1 MPAEYTSN
9 PDLKTILPEERWRGT
24 PLDVQGNFMNHEFP
38 FIPQFSEVWKWQ
50 RETNPQRTEK
60 KKEVWRLQ
68 AVLEQ
73 DWLKNNKDCIVWLGH
88 STFFFRLNG
97 VTLLTD
103 PVFGSPSVLM
113 KRYVPLPIDPKLLQ
127 NLDFILLSHDH
138 RDHLD
143 EASLKLLSKQNPN
156 AHYLTGLK
164 MAEILQKY
172 TGSTHIQTAGWYQQY
187 NMKDAPIEVY
197 FLPARHW
204 SRRGLWDTNQRLWG
218 AFVIKTKNITIYFS
232 GDSGYGSHLK
242 EAGEIF
248 PNIDYCIIGIG
259 AYKPEWF
266 MSPAHISPTD
276 AVKAFHEMNAKHLI
290 PMHYGTFDLS
300 DEPLS
305 EPPAILKQ
313 LKKKGE
319 IHGDLHLPQPGE
331 AIYIVH

>member
-9 PDLKTILPEERWRGT
+9 PDLKTILPEEEWRGT
-24 PLDVQGNFMNHEFP
+24 PLDVEGNFVNHEYP
-38 FIPQFSEVWKWQ
+38 FIPKFSELWKWQ
-50 RETNPQRTEK
+50 RETNPQKAEK
-60 KKEVWRLQ
+60 KQDTWRLQ
-68 AVLEQ
+68 ASRDH
-73 DWLKNNKDCIVWLGH
+73 DWLTNGKDCIVWLGH

-113 KRYVPLPIDPKLLQ
+113 KRYVDFPLDPTLLK

-143 EASLKLLSKQNPN
+143 EPSLQLLAKQNPD
-156 AHYLTGLK
+156 AQYLTGLK
-164 MAEILQKY
+164 MNELLQKI
-172 TGSTHIQTAGWYQQY
+172 TSSKHIQTAGWYQQY
-187 NMKDAPIEVY
+187 ALGDTPLEVY

-204 SRRGLWDTNQRLWG
+204 SRRGLWDINQRLWG
-218 AFVIKTKNITIYFS
+218 AFVLKTNDLTIYFS
-232 GDSGYGSHLK
+232 GDTGYGSHLK
-242 EAGEIF
+242 EVGTIF

-276 AVKAFHEMNAKHLI
+276 AVKAFHEMQAKHLI

-305 EPPAILKQ
+305 EPPAILQQ
-313 LKKKGE
+313 LKDEGKIKGN
-319 IHGDLHLPQPGE
+319 LCLPQPGE
-331 AIYIVH
+331 AIYL